1 MEKREDWRSILPYL
15 PVLMRSPSLFWPS
28 QVVETLREIGSGRVD
43 SGQLLYIAIT
53 ELRNSLSLSSEPLAP
68 SAAHG
73 YALFFDEL
81 ISREE
86 CRKWFEEVL
95 PALGDLLL
103 RLPSL
108 LEAHYEN
115 ADMVIDGEGA
125 TIRTGL
131 RMLDSQEPGIVFL
144 TQELIAALL
153 VCSFLCL
160 FPVHDRYEKQLQP
173 VNFDELFAS
182 LYDDYSQKQENKIWC
197 IIHYFQR
204 ITSNMPKGVVSFERK
219 VLAWEDDS
227 VHVSYPDTNFWS
239 TSVIPLCRFEV
250 QSSGRIEDHSSEAV
264 EVDFANEY
272 LGGGALRRGCVQEEI
287 RFMINPELI
296 SGMLFLPSM
305 ADNEAIDI
313 VGVERFSSYKGYASS
328 FRFSGDYVDE
338 KDLDALGRRK
348 TRIVAIDALCGPGMR
363 QYREKYLLREI
374 NKAFCGFLHQSPCQQ
389 YQKILHENFDAAS
402 ATSTSMDTSE
412 ASNSYEEIRNSQ
424 NDYDMMEK
432 NNDIGVA
439 TGNWGCGA
447 FGGDPEVKTIIQW
460 LAASQVLLHV
470 EKSQHETKGNFG
482 AQRPFIAY
490 YTFGLDALQ
499 NLDKVVC
506 WILLQRWTVGD
517 LWNMLV
523 EYSKNRSKGDTNVG
537 FLQWLLPS
545 IYDNGYMME

>member
-460 LAASQVLLHV
+460 LAASQ
-470 EKSQHETKGNFG
+470 